1 MVYTVERNKQK
12 MVEKIDNLH
21 NQYSKFSRPQILR
34 VSQVQIISNKR
45 LRRIVSKADKD
56 RKIPVHSTYSVITRT
71 AWDFT

>member
-56 RKIPVHSTYSVITRT
+56 WKIPVYEIYSVMKKP
-71 AWDFT
+71 AGDFT

>member
-56 RKIPVHSTYSVITRT
+56 SKIPVHRINSVMKKR
-71 AWDFT
+71 AGDFA

>member
-45 LRRIVSKADKD
+45 LRRVVSKADKD
-56 RKIPVHSTYSVITRT
+56 RKILAQKYSFSINYTV
-71 AWDFT
+71 